1 LQADARAR
9 LFGPSSARMLYNL
22 ADALHPE
29 LARDLVPA
37 AERALLHA
45 GLPAIRRM
53 RLLLLW
59 LEWEPVL
66 TLHARR
72 RFWRLPLS
80 ARQAACQRMR
90 ESRFAAA
97 RRAWA
102 RLSAWVEDALDA
114 SARPHSSD
122 GA

>member
-1 LQADARAR
+1 MQAEARS
-9 LFGPSSARMLYNL
+9 GPLGTSGARMLYNL

-29 LARDLVPA
+29 LPRELVPA
-37 AERALLHA
+37 AERALRHA

-66 TLHARR
+66 TLRARQ
-72 RFWRLPLS
+72 RFWRLPL
-80 ARQAACQRMR
+80 AQRQAACARLR
-90 ESRFAAA
+90 ASRFVAA
-97 RRAWA
+97 RREWA
-102 RLSAWVEDALDA
+102 RLSAWVEDALA
-114 SARPHSSD
+114 AAGPHSSE